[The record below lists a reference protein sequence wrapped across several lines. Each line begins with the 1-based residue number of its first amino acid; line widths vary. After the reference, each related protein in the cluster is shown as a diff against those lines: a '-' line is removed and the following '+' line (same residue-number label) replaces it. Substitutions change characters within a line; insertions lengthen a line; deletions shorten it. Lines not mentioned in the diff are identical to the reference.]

1 MGGIER
7 GAAAVKLR
15 VRRRSGSGPDD
26 RPSGEEPKNDGK
38 QEAEPVDGTPSE
50 GTTLPEAVS
59 HDDQSPAAASSRS
72 VLGRGA
78 EVPPVR
84 VTGLGVQIK
93 DGDSRKWIVRN
104 LSFSA
109 RAGEV
114 VGLAGPSGS
123 GKTTVLM
130 CLAGVAHHAEG
141 EVHVAG
147 KGRLPGQLSP
157 PSELRKVGIV
167 FQDYHL
173 VQALNALDN
182 VSLPLRLD
190 GTRWKR
196 AAPEAIH
203 LLAWFGLSRS
213 VFKYPSQLSGGEQ
226 QRVAIARAM
235 VRQPAVL
242 LADEPTA
249 HLDAA
254 STRLV
259 AESLHELAL
268 YGTCVIVSSHDPRL
282 LSRFEHVVDLGR
294 R

>member
-1 MGGIER
+1 M
-7 GAAAVKLR
+7 KLR
-15 VRRRSGSGPDD
+15 AKRRNETADGRRPDD
-26 RPSGEEPKNDGK
+26 KEQGDKPGAD
-38 QEAEPVDGTPSE
+38 EADGTTPG
-50 GTTLPEAVS
+50 GTASDETLPEVVS
-59 HDDQSPAAASSRS
+59 DGDKVPDKGSGGRD
-72 VLGRGA
+72 VLGRGV

-93 DGDSRKWIVRN
+93 DGDTRKWIVRN

-109 RAGEV
+109 KAGEV

>member
-1 MGGIER
+1 M
-7 GAAAVKLR
+7 KLR
-15 VRRRSGSGPDD
+15 VRRKNEAPDD
-26 RPSGEEPKNDGK
+26 VRRPDSKQKGGK
-38 QEAEPVDGTPSE
+38 PTDDEAEDAPAE
-50 GTTLPEAVS
+50 TLPEIVVDD
-59 HDDQSPAAASSRS
+59 DDQAPAPGDNSRS
-72 VLGRGA
+72 VLGKGA
-78 EVPPVR
+78 AVEVPPVR

-147 KGRLPGQLSP
+147 KGRLPGQLAAP
-157 PSELRKVGIV
+157 ADLRKVGIV

-190 GTRWKR
+190 GTRWKK

>member
-1 MGGIER
+1 M
-7 GAAAVKLR
+7 KLR
-15 VRRRSGSGPDD
+15 VRRKNEAPDD
-26 RPSGEEPKNDGK
+26 VRRPDSKQKGGK
-38 QEAEPVDGTPSE
+38 PTDDEAEDAPAE
-50 GTTLPEAVS
+50 TLPEIVVDD
-59 HDDQSPAAASSRS
+59 DDQAPATGDNSRS
-72 VLGRGA
+72 VLGKGA
-78 EVPPVR
+78 AVEVPPVR

-147 KGRLPGQLSP
+147 KGRLPGQLAAP
-157 PSELRKVGIV
+157 ADLRKVGIV

-190 GTRWKR
+190 GTRWKK

>member
-1 MGGIER
+1 M
-7 GAAAVKLR
+7 
-15 VRRRSGSGPDD
+15 RRRNGNGPDGRPPEGNEGKQAQKPVSGDD
-26 RPSGEEPKNDGK
+26 RPDDDGVGDAKPEE
-38 QEAEPVDGTPSE
+38 
-50 GTTLPEAVS
+50 TLPEVVV
-59 HDDQSPAAASSRS
+59 DDDRAPASGTNSRS

-93 DGDSRKWIVRN
+93 DGDNHKWIVRN

-147 KGRLPGQLSP
+147 TGRLPGQLSR

-203 LLAWFGLSRS
+203 LLAWFGLSRA

-254 STRLV
+254 STHLV

>member
-1 MGGIER
+1 M
-7 GAAAVKLR
+7 KLR
-15 VRRRSGSGPDD
+15 VRRRSEAGADG
-26 RPSGEEPKNDGK
+26 RQAGGK
-38 QEAEPVDGTPSE
+38 QKDSSRQDGDDADGTVSDE
-50 GTTLPEAVS
+50 TLPEIVS
-59 HDDQSPAAASSRS
+59 DDDHTPASGNVSRS

-147 KGRLPGQLSP
+147 KGRLPGQLSS

>member
-1 MGGIER
+1 M
-7 GAAAVKLR
+7 KLR
-15 VRRRSGSGPDD
+15 ARRK
-26 RPSGEEPKNDGK
+26 GESATDGK
-38 QEAEPVDGTPSE
+38 SLDGKSLDGKARAEETDDDPAEEV
-50 GTTLPEAVS
+50 LPEAVAG
-59 HDDQSPAAASSRS
+59 DQQSIATANDSRS

-249 HLDAA
+249 HLDAT